1 MEIKTILCSVDFS
14 SISARVLRLAIE
26 ASRLFNSRLVLH
38 HNVDPPLPS
47 EIPSLQMFMDKVL
60 ADQGLQRLSSK
71 QEAAIKIERKITRGK
86 AHTSILTLAQK
97 LPADLIVMGTH
108 GRSGLKHMLVGSTTE
123 RVIAK
128 SNCPVLAI
136 GEAGEN
142 RIFPEPDEGLS
153 EIRHRVLVPVD
164 FSPHSLYT
172 LENACRITGTLP
184 VELHFLHVVQP
195 VSWDDMRGGG
205 HFTVPEFQRS
215 LMLDA
220 KDRLLGLIPENMQ
233 DRVRAHVRMGP
244 VVGEIIDCAASI
256 QASLIV
262 MGVTPGGLIEDFL
275 FGAASYGVLR
285 SSPCPVWIVPA
296 IRHGAASAAKRE
308 AAQ

>member
-1 MEIKTILCSVDFS
+1 
-14 SISARVLRLAIE
+14 
-26 ASRLFNSRLVLH
+26 
-38 HNVDPPLPS
+38 
-47 EIPSLQMFMDKVL
+47 
-60 ADQGLQRLSSK
+60 
-71 QEAAIKIERKITRGK
+71 
-86 AHTSILTLAQK
+86 
-97 LPADLIVMGTH
+97 
-108 GRSGLKHMLVGSTTE
+108 
-123 RVIAK
+123 
-128 SNCPVLAI
+128 
-136 GEAGEN
+136 
-142 RIFPEPDEGLS
+142 
-153 EIRHRVLVPVD
+153 
-164 FSPHSLYT
+164 
-172 LENACRITGTLP
+172 
-184 VELHFLHVVQP
+184 
-195 VSWDDMRGGG
+195 MRGGG

-220 KDRLLGLIPENMQ
+220 KDRLLGLTPENMQ

-262 MGVTPGGLIEDFL
+262 MGVTPAGLIEDFL